1 MQFTH
6 GRNRMRFPALA
17 MAAIWGWTLLMG
29 LGASAHAAPMTTP
42 TAVLPELN
50 VNFKYSTAGAIS
62 TVGITPSN
70 GGVISFSP
78 VIDQS
83 FVTPSSFSL
92 GEMVMAPLPTG
103 MTRTYNNTDFS
114 ITLIP
119 KDIAQDPI
127 VLGGKLNGTVNGS
140 NQSSVVA
147 RFDAPLNV
155 NFESSGVLYGL
166 SLPQSEFY
174 LVPSTTNSG
183 RTSIQ
188 AQLTAGDLTAVPEPS
203 AIAVLLTGLV
213 GLGLRRWMRLRS
225 SRSVA

>member
-17 MAAIWGWTLLMG
+17 MAAIWGWTMLMG
-29 LGASAHAAPMTTP
+29 LGASANAAPMIDP

-50 VNFKYSTAGAIS
+50 VDFKYSTAGAIS
-62 TVGITPSN
+62 TSGITPSS

-78 VIDQS
+78 VINQT

-103 MTRTYNNTDFS
+103 MTRTYNNTGFEV
-114 ITLIP
+114 TLIP

-127 VLGGKLNGTVNGS
+127 VLSGKLNGVVNGS

-147 RFDAPLNV
+147 RFNAPLNV
-155 NFESSGVLYGL
+155 NFQSGNVLYGL

-188 AQLTAGDLTAVPEPS
+188 AQLTAGELTVVPEPS
-203 AIAVLLTGLV
+203 AIAVLLTGLA
-213 GLGLRRWMRLRS
+213 GLGLRRRMRLRTN
-225 SRSVA
+225 RSAA